1 MPLNDT
7 KARTA
12 KALDKPYRLP
22 DTKGLFL
29 FVTPSG
35 GKLWRWK
42 YRFNG
47 AQKLMAFG
55 KYPEVSLASAR
66 ERHAAAS
73 KLLASGI
80 DPMAERR
87 SEKVA
92 VIASEKGSFE
102 AVAKL
107 WFAHWKVG
115 KVERH
120 VLTTERRMKADILS
134 RLGARPVAE
143 IRPRELVEMMKAIEE
158 RGASDVARRALQ
170 TASKIFRFA
179 IAHDLA
185 ERNPASEIRP
195 SDILKAVPSGNFARI
210 EPTELPSLLKAIDIY
225 KGAQITR
232 LAMKLLAHTFVR
244 TSELIEAKWSEFDL
258 ENGRWNIPAE
268 RMKMR
273 TPHIVPLARQTV
285 ELLKELLKWK
295 GETEWLF
302 PGDRDASK
310 PMSNNTILK
319 ALERMGYKGRM
330 TGHGFRGLASTIL
343 HERGYDHGHIELQLA
358 HTERDEVSAAYNY
371 ALYIEPRTILMQDW
385 ADFLEQTQRGGKVIL
400 MRQSVA

>member
-1 MPLNDT
+1 MPLTDT
-7 KARTA
+7 KARNA
-12 KALDKPYRLP
+12 KSLEKPYRLP
-22 DTKGLFL
+22 DSKGLFL

-47 AQKLMAFG
+47 AQKLMALG
-55 KYPEVSLASAR
+55 KYPEVSLAAAR
-66 ERHAAAS
+66 EHHAGAS
-73 KLLASGI
+73 KLLASGT
-80 DPMAERR
+80 DPMAERK

-92 VIASEKGSFE
+92 VIASEKGSFQTIAE
-102 AVAKL
+102 L
-107 WFAHWKVG
+107 WFEHWKVG

-120 VLTTERRMKADILS
+120 VLTTQRRLKADLLP
-134 RLGARPVAE
+134 RLGARPVSE
-143 IRPRELVEMMKAIEE
+143 IKPRELVVMMKAIEE

-179 IAHDLA
+179 IANDLA
-185 ERNPASEIRP
+185 ERNPASEIHP

-210 EPTELPSLLKAIDIY
+210 DATELPTLLRAIDVY
-225 KGAQITR
+225 RGTQITR

-285 ELLKELLKWK
+285 ELLRELYKWT
-295 GETEWLF
+295 GSSELLF
-302 PGDRDASK
+302 PGDRNTFK
-310 PMSNNTILK
+310 TMSNNTILK
-319 ALERMGYKGRM
+319 ALERMGYKGKM

-343 HERGYDHGHIELQLA
+343 HERGYDHQHIELQLA
-358 HTERDEVSAAYNY
+358 HTERDDVSAAYNY
-371 ALYIEPRTILMQDW
+371 ALYIEPRAKLMQDW
-385 ADFLEQTQRGGKVIL
+385 ADFLEQTQHGGKVIL
-400 MRQSVA
+400 MRQNIA